1 MANEIMGGLQ
11 QAPVPQPVNAQP
23 PAQPS
28 PLQQAPQAA
37 PSNQDLLSDYFQKV
51 KDQDQQAKTALN
63 ERRRQLLE
71 LTGARKQMFDPK
83 MLRLSAAL
91 AKPTVTGS
99 FGESLGNA
107 SAAMADEQEKEL
119 ARKQQE
125 LKLQMEIEQMM
136 QTQGRQMLGQEL
148 AANIFKNRQAPT
160 ASGAPMSTQVA
171 APAPAAPPVVNAPAA
186 QTSPFIDGRPTGA
199 LQAPPVASPTPVA
212 PAAPMPAAPINSSL
226 LPPRKQGAFDSLDDD
241 QLFALSIATPEL
253 AKAIETN
260 KENQRKARETEIN
273 ESTYRLKELSNEIFV
288 PGVGNIKVPANVAKE
303 VQGTENM
310 QDLERVFKKNNL
322 PWNVVKEKNGTQR
335 FMTPNELELQ
345 KEEGKARLNAEM
357 KDFVIPE
364 LGKGTYKLT
373 TIDYKKY
380 KDAKLES
387 IQQKDPNIL
396 QNWFNENMPEA
407 GAKVRGAK
415 ATTQPI
421 ATEGIESTGTRE
433 AREKGEARFSEE
445 SAKAQAEKAQ
455 AIIAAGD
462 TARDRELL
470 SDDLYKMA
478 SNPKYKKA
486 FAILE
491 KATPESALGKL
502 ISEGVSVGSF
512 KVSVPQLRDVVLQS
526 GGTEQDVEAFRRL
539 GNIYTQL
546 MFTNGN
552 LMKGEGAISNYE
564 RQMQV
569 EMAGSV
575 ADTPKAAM
583 ARAEYLKMRANFD
596 RQASNMYQR
605 WIDSHPNKSFNQFK
619 LDNPQYETLENNY
632 INKVKAIGNKYF
644 PNISTGEA
652 AAPRRAAPPQTGEG
666 REVPANSTVRR
677 LVWDPVTKE
686 YK

>member
-1 MANEIMGGLQ
+1 MANEITGALQ
-11 QAPVPQPVNAQP
+11 QVQPPQPVNAQQP
-23 PAQPS
+23 VQPS

-51 KDQDQQAKTALN
+51 KQQDTAATQALN
-63 ERRRQLLE
+63 ERRQRLLE

-107 SAAMADEQEKEL
+107 SAAMADEQEKEF

-125 LKLQMEIEQMM
+125 LKLQMEIDQMM

-160 ASGAPMSTQVA
+160 ASGAPMSAQVA
-171 APAPAAPPVVNAPAA
+171 SPPAVNAPAM
-186 QTSPFIDGRPTGA
+186 
-199 LQAPPVASPTPVA
+199 PPVNGAPAAVAPAPVA
-212 PAAPMPAAPINSSL
+212 PMPASPMPAAPAQTIG
-226 LPPRKQGAFDSLDDD
+226 LPPRKPGSFDNLDDD
-241 QLFALSIATPEL
+241 QLFALGIATPDL

-260 KENQRKARETEIN
+260 KENQRKARETQIKEA
-273 ESTYRLKELSNEIFV
+273 EFELKGQSVKGMI
-288 PGVGNIKVPANVAKE
+288 PGVGANEMPVDFWNKLRSANSMDE
-303 VQGTENM
+303 VKSLYT
-310 QDLERVFKKNNL
+310 KYNL
-322 PWNVVKEKNGTQR
+322 PWNVTKEKDGTQR
-335 FMTPNELELQ
+335 FMTPNELTQ
-345 KEEGKARLNAEM
+345 QSEEGKAKLNE
-357 KDFVIPE
+357 KLDKYTIPE
-364 LGKGTYKLT
+364 LGRGQYELLPSEYREYRKAKAEG
-373 TIDYKKY
+373 
-380 KDAKLES
+380 KDAL
-387 IQQKDPNIL
+387 QQ
-396 QNWFNENMPEA
+396 WFNSSHPEFGVTIP
-407 GAKVRGAK
+407 GAKKVK
-415 ATTQPI
+415 ATGE
-421 ATEGIESTGTRE
+421 ATGVESTGTRE
-433 AREKGEARFSEE
+433 SREKGEAKFSEE
-445 SAKAQAEKAQ
+445 SAKSAAEKAQ
-455 AIIAAGD
+455 GIIAAGD

-502 ISEGVSVGSF
+502 ISEGVSVGNF
-512 KVSVPQLRDVVLQS
+512 KVSIPQLRDVVVQS
-526 GGTEQDVEAFRRL
+526 GGNEQDVEAFRRL

-564 RQMQV
+564 RQLQV

-575 ADTPKAAM
+575 ADTPKIAM

-605 WIDSHPNKSFNQFK
+605 WMEANPNKSYNQFK
-619 LDNPQYETLENNY
+619 LDNPQYSTLEKNY
-632 INKVKAIGNKYF
+632 IDKVKAIGNKYY
-644 PNISTGEA
+644 PNLATGED
-652 AAPRRAAPPQTGEG
+652 AAPRRAAPTGG
-666 REVPANSTVRR
+666 RQLPAGSSVNTEVWEIDANGKPRKV
-677 LVWDPVTKE
+677 K
-686 YK
+686 